1 VLEVGAGHEYGVAH
15 LPRRSF
21 LKMPMEQKEDELQK
35 TLRRE
40 YQKIAETSQTV
51 NDALGIVGAKAT
63 NISKEA
69 FVTQGYGKW
78 TDLTDETKEEKGS
91 SQVLFNTGT
100 LRNSITWEVE

>member
-1 VLEVGAGHEYGVAH
+1 
-15 LPRRSF
+15 
-21 LKMPMEQKEDELQK
+21 MN
-35 TLRRE
+35 
-40 YQKIAETSQTV
+40 QKIAETSQTV

-78 TDLTDETKEEKGS
+78 PDITEETKEQKRS
-91 SQVLFNTGT
+91 SQTLIDTGT